1 MLTPLNSLRTAIS
14 PSEVPSVGDFYPI
27 AQLNRTD
34 ALVSL
39 LFLVSNVAYLE
50 PVDDPLFLAKTKV
63 RKNGLTVYQ
72 ATEPAAVLGC
82 AEKYELC
89 NGERCMNFAGHQSLT
104 ISEKYRR
111 LQFNAKQSSIAD
123 RILDPLSDSPIFYRY
138 LGQGGMP
145 LLATGRIYNNVLQTL
160 PSDQWIIEINRD
172 YGSGLN
178 DVQLESLE
186 FVAGPSDPADAKY
199 TVELPDKDKWMC
211 TNQIIRRDGYA
222 SFNILGLVIIL
233 AVGGCF
239 IVLNLTLRNI
249 FGRVQQRSKS
259 GQLRNAEWQ
268 DYGLLQLHRSAL
280 QAQGISQWES
290 LDGDVPVISY
300 GEGFFLPSQHK
311 GEPSHGDS
319 ASKES
324 GTSVIEVT
332 GTGACSLSA
341 PMLRRVEPNAV
352 DFSGSELVSLMSTSS
367 SGGGV
372 GTNVER

>member
-1 MLTPLNSLRTAIS
+1 LLTPLNSVRTAIS
-14 PSEVPSVGDFYPI
+14 PSEVPSAGDFYPI

-34 ALVSL
+34 ALVTL
-39 LFLVSNVAYLE
+39 QFLVSNVAYLE
-50 PVDDPLFLAKTKV
+50 PVDDPLFSAKTKV
-63 RKNGLTVYQ
+63 RKNGLIVYQ
-72 ATEPAAVLGC
+72 ATEPVAVLGC
-82 AEKYELC
+82 AQKYELC

-104 ISEKYRR
+104 INEKYRR

-123 RILDPLSDSPIFYRY
+123 RILEPLSFSPFFYRY
-138 LGQGGMP
+138 LGQGAVP

-211 TNQIIRRDGYA
+211 TNQIIQRDGYA
-222 SFNILGLVIIL
+222 SFNVLGLVIIL

-249 FGRVQQRSKS
+249 FGRLQQRSKS
-259 GQLRNAEWQ
+259 GQLRNAEWR

-280 QAQGISQWES
+280 QGQGISQWEG

-300 GEGFFLPSQHK
+300 DEGFLLPSQHT
-311 GEPSHGDS
+311 GELSHGDS
-319 ASKES
+319 ASKEP
-324 GTSVIEVT
+324 GTSVIEVA
-332 GTGACSLSA
+332 GTEACSLSA
-341 PMLRRVEPNAV
+341 PMLRRVEPNTV
-352 DFSGSELVSLMSTSS
+352 GFPGSTAYCCCE
-367 SGGGV
+367 
-372 GTNVER
+372 

>member
-1 MLTPLNSLRTAIS
+1 LLTPLNSVRTAIS
-14 PSEVPSVGDFYPI
+14 PSEVPSVGDFFPI

-34 ALVSL
+34 ALVTL

-72 ATEPAAVLGC
+72 ATEPVAVLGC

-89 NGERCMNFAGHQSLT
+89 NGERCMNFAGYQSLT
-104 ISEKYRR
+104 LSEKYSR

-123 RILDPLSDSPIFYRY
+123 RILGPLSASSMFYRY
-138 LGQGGMP
+138 LGQGEMP

-160 PSDQWIIEINRD
+160 PSDQWIIEISRD
-172 YGSGLN
+172 YGGGLN
-178 DVQLESLE
+178 DIQLQSLE
-186 FVAGPSDPADAKY
+186 FVAGPSDPADAEY
-199 TVELPDKDKWMC
+199 TVELPDKYKWMC

-249 FGRVQQRSKS
+249 FGRVQQRFKS

-268 DYGLLQLHRSAL
+268 DYELLQLHRLAL
-280 QAQGISQWES
+280 QGQGISQWEG
-290 LDGDVPVISY
+290 LDGDVPVISC
-300 GEGFFLPSQHK
+300 GEGSFLPSQHK
-311 GEPSHGDS
+311 GELSHGDS

-324 GTSVIEVT
+324 GTVIEVT
-332 GTGACSLSA
+332 GMGACSLSA
-341 PMLRRVEPNAV
+341 PILRRVEPNAV
-352 DFSGSELVSLMSTSS
+352 DFPGSELISLMSTPSF
-367 SGGGV
+367 GGGV

>member
-1 MLTPLNSLRTAIS
+1 MTL
-14 PSEVPSVGDFYPI
+14 
-27 AQLNRTD
+27 Q
-34 ALVSL
+34 
-39 LFLVSNVAYLE
+39 FLVSNVAYLE
-50 PVDDPLFLAKTKV
+50 PVDDPLFSAKTKV
-63 RKNGLTVYQ
+63 RKNGLIVYQ
-72 ATEPAAVLGC
+72 ATEPVAVLGC

-123 RILDPLSDSPIFYRY
+123 RILEPLSFSPFFYRF

-160 PSDQWIIEINRD
+160 PSDQWIIELNRD

-178 DVQLESLE
+178 DVQLESFE
-186 FVAGPSDPADAKY
+186 FVAGPGDPADAKY

-211 TNQIIRRDGYA
+211 TNQIIQRDGYA
-222 SFNILGLVIIL
+222 SFNVLGLVIIL

-249 FGRVQQRSKS
+249 FGRLQQRSKS
-259 GQLRNAEWQ
+259 GQLRNAEWR

-280 QAQGISQWES
+280 QGQGISQWEG

-300 GEGFFLPSQHK
+300 DEGFLLPSQHT
-311 GEPSHGDS
+311 GELSHGDS
-319 ASKES
+319 ASKEP
-324 GTSVIEVT
+324 GTSVIEVA
-332 GTGACSLSA
+332 GTEACSLSA
-341 PMLRRVEPNAV
+341 PMLRRVEPNTV
-352 DFSGSELVSLMSTSS
+352 GFPGSTAYCCCE
-367 SGGGV
+367 
-372 GTNVER
+372 